1 MKASEHMKN
10 ISKTAMFTV
19 KDGRKSYLCD
29 FLECLICFGNREVKK
44 VTYKNYTDGS
54 NNNELPILYLAK

>member
-1 MKASEHMKN
+1 MKASEHMKS

-29 FLECLICFGNREVKK
+29 FLECLICFGNREVKRIA
-44 VTYKNYTDGS
+44 YPNYSDGS

>member
-10 ISKTAMFTV
+10 ISKTAMLTV
-19 KDGRKSYLCD
+19 NDGRKSYLCD
-29 FLECLICFGNREVKK
+29 FLECLIYFGNREVKR
-44 VTYKNYTDGS
+44 VAYQNYMDGS

>member
-1 MKASEHMKN
+1 MKAGEHMKN

-44 VTYKNYTDGS
+44 VAYQNYTDGS

>member
-29 FLECLICFGNREVKK
+29 FLECLIYFGNREVKR
-44 VTYKNYTDGS
+44 VAYQNYTDGS